1 MLLKGYFFTW
11 SLLGRA
17 TVLHPNTEASQAAT
31 LSNPVQFSVSLC
43 WDLSAL
49 IDLIDS
55 YNITSLSRSWANS
68 LSFCCSLKC
77 RSLDTSYT
85 WDMRSWPSNS
95 CSNLHLR
102 WREPDGMIA
111 TIWEEGWRFFPFNS
125 SHLTGSLFTWLL
137 LSTGL
142 SLSIICSWGTV
153 TVPLFGPEVQVVL
166 HQAEQCK
173 RLCQTYQVWKGQR
186 NRVSIGHR
194 RPSGSLFRLGSL
206 QVDRSKPV
214 TPFR

>member
-1 MLLKGYFFTW
+1 MLKLLKGYFFTW

-17 TVLHPNTEASQAAT
+17 TVPHPNTEASQAAT
-31 LSNPVQFSVSLC
+31 LSNPAQFSVFLC

-49 IDLIDS
+49 IIELSDS
-55 YNITSLSRSWANS
+55 CNITSLSRSWANS

-111 TIWEEGWRFFPFNS
+111 AIWEEGWRFLPLDS
-125 SHLTGSLFTWLL
+125 SHLTVSLFTWLL
-137 LSTGL
+137 FSTGL
-142 SLSIICSWGTV
+142 SLRQVFECDMFMNYCNCTSVWSWSAGGIASSWAV
-153 TVPLFGPEVQVVL
+153 
-166 HQAEQCK
+166 
-173 RLCQTYQVWKGQR
+173 
-186 NRVSIGHR
+186 
-194 RPSGSLFRLGSL
+194 
-206 QVDRSKPV
+206 
-214 TPFR
+214 